1 MSQSVLIDV
10 AGQRFGKLTVISRN
24 YERRVGYTRSAWWNC
39 RCECGRQTV
48 VRGADLRN
56 GNSKSCGCTRG
67 NKPTHGLSHSS
78 EYFVLST
85 ARQRCTNP
93 NVEQYKNYGGR
104 GIRFNFKSV
113 GEATKWVLDNL
124 GRRPVG
130 CSLDR
135 IDNDGN
141 YEPGNLRWAT
151 DEQQINNQRRKRIE
165 DFSDEELWAE
175 LERRVPCLTSR
186 CQ

>member
-1 MSQSVLIDV
+1 
-10 AGQRFGKLTVISRN
+10 
-24 YERRVGYTRSAWWNC
+24 
-39 RCECGRQTV
+39 
-48 VRGADLRN
+48 
-56 GNSKSCGCTRG
+56 
-67 NKPTHGLSHSS
+67 
-78 EYFVLST
+78 
-85 ARQRCTNP
+85 
-93 NVEQYKNYGGR
+93 
-104 GIRFNFKSV
+104 
-113 GEATKWVLDNL
+113 
-124 GRRPVG
+124 VG